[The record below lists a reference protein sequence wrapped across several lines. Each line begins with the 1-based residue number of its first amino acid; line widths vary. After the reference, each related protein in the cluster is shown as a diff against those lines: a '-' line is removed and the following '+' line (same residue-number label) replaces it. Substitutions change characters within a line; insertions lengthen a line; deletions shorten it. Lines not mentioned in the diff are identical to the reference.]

1 MVSFTHL
8 RIARPVTRL
17 AHAFRMYAEG
27 LGLQKIADFSDHD
40 GFSGVVLGRKDLP
53 WHIELTLCHHHPVR
67 PAQTAED
74 LLVLYYPERDEWQR
88 ACAKMEL
95 AGFTPV
101 SSFNPYWDVSGRTF
115 ADDDGYRVVLQN
127 RTWSSA

>member
-1 MVSFTHL
+1 
-8 RIARPVTRL
+8 
-17 AHAFRMYAEG
+17 
-27 LGLQKIADFSDHD
+27 
-40 GFSGVVLGRKDLP
+40 
-53 WHIELTLCHHHPVR
+53 
-67 PAQTAED
+67 
-74 LLVLYYPERDEWQR
+74 
-88 ACAKMEL
+88 MEL